1 MIKPIL
7 YPKILIRSSLYTA
20 ITTILFMLL
29 NTWISGDIWE
39 GMTLSKSS
47 INVEYCEL
55 NNTASFFHQK
65 MNTYSNLAYF
75 FIGVFILQIA
85 LFDKANQ
92 KSTSLNKLQGFP
104 SLSMFMALCFVYLCF
119 GSAFFHASLTLL
131 GQRVDMNGTYS
142 ISIALLG
149 ISIYHFV
156 PEKLASRNFKVLYIS
171 ILAVI
176 LLLFLPLAPRVSSG
190 KLIPILVLSL
200 TTLKLIY
207 FFLHRKERY
216 FFLIILSF
224 GFLYYA
230 IQIRTMD
237 VQKVNCDPLSWY
249 QGHSLWHVLTAISSF
264 VSYAFFRFRK

>member
-1 MIKPIL
+1 MIKPIS
-7 YPKILIRSSLYTA
+7 YPKILIRSSLYTGMA
-20 ITTILFMLL
+20 VILFMLL
-29 NTWISGDIWE
+29 NTWISGDAWE

-47 INVEYCEL
+47 INAEYCEL
-55 NNTASFFHQK
+55 NNTTSFFHQK

-75 FIGVFILQIA
+75 FIGVFILQ
-85 LFDKANQ
+85 LSLYDKANQ
-92 KSTSLNKLQGFP
+92 NDTSLNKLQRFP
-104 SLSMFMALCFVYLCF
+104 ALSMFMGFCFVYLCI

-149 ISIYHFV
+149 VSMYHFI
-156 PEKLASRNFKVLYIS
+156 PEKFASSTFKVLYICF
-171 ILAVI
+171 LAVA
-176 LLLFLPLAPRVSSG
+176 LLLFFSLALRVSSG